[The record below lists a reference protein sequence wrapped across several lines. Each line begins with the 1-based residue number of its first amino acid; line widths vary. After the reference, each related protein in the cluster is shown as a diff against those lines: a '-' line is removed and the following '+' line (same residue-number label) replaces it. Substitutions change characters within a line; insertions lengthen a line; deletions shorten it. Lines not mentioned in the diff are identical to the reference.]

1 MFEVSFL
8 FGQFLGGLTTA
19 MFLFLIASGL
29 SLVFGVMRVLNFA
42 HGSFYMIG
50 AYLAWQAVQWL
61 APALHSFW
69 LAALV
74 AALGVALLGQPEPA
88 AGLEI
93 HERVHPACGR
103 FAPTDR

>member
-1 MFEVSFL
+1 MGDVSFL

-42 HGSFYMIG
+42 HGSFYMVG

-61 APALHSFW
+61 APSLHSFW
-69 LAALV
+69 LAAVSYTHLT
-74 AALGVALLGQPEPA
+74 L
-88 AGLEI
+88 
-93 HERVHPACGR
+93 
-103 FAPTDR
+103 PTN